1 MRYKLDGI
9 GVDFDPST
17 TWVAP
22 SADIV
27 GNVKLG
33 PGSSVWWNAV
43 IRGDNELISVGAR
56 SNVQDGSV
64 LHTDPGYPLMIGEDV
79 TIGHMCMLHGCTIGD
94 GSLIGIGSIILNGAK
109 IGKNCLVGANS
120 LVTENKEF
128 EDGTMIIGSPAK
140 AVKKLSPEQLEGM
153 AQNSHWYVERAKLYA
168 SKLEL
173 DD

>member
-1 MRYKLDGI
+1 MRYKLDGVS
-9 GVDFDPST
+9 VDYDADK

-22 SADIV
+22 SADII
-27 GNVKLG
+27 GRVKLEEDA
-33 PGSSVWWNAV
+33 SVWWNAV
-43 IRGDNELISVGAR
+43 IRGDNELITVGAR

-64 LHTDPGYPLMIGEDV
+64 LHTDPGYPLIIGEDV
-79 TIGHMCMLHGCTIGD
+79 TIGHMCMLHGCTIGA

-128 EDGTMIIGSPAK
+128 EDGTMIMGSPAK
-140 AVKKLSPEQLEGM
+140 PIKKLSPEQLEGM

-173 DD
+173 ED